1 MHVITDITD
10 LRPFTGAAFV
20 PTMGALHEGH
30 RVLIREAAAS
40 GLPVLVSIF
49 VNPMQFAPHEDLDS
63 YPRTL
68 EQDLDAIREDGGAAV
83 FVPSVETIYPP
94 NETLWSPPLPTVA
107 TEPKLEDAHRP
118 HFFGGVCAVVAR
130 LFDLTRPAV
139 SFFGEKDWQQLKVI
153 EAMASAH
160 TDRWGAMQI
169 VGVPTVREPDGLALS
184 SRNVHLSDEDRRRG
198 LSLCRALRAANDL
211 SDAAAE
217 SAMMEIL
224 LDSDLVVD
232 YAVVRDSG
240 SLLQP
245 QNDRS
250 KRALIAATLDGVRL
264 IDNAAVG

>member
-1 MHVITDITD
+1 MQVITDTADIHS
-10 LRPFTGAAFV
+10 FTGAAFV

-40 GLPVLVSIF
+40 GLPALVSIF

-160 TDRWGAMQI
+160 IDRWGAMQI
-169 VGVPTVREPDGLALS
+169 VGVPTVREQGGLAMS
-184 SRNVHLSDEDRRRG
+184 SRNVYLSPEDRTRALAISRALEAARG
-198 LSLCRALRAANDL
+198 LGR
-211 SDAAAE
+211 AAAE
-217 SAMMEIL
+217 LVMQEIL
-224 LDSDLVVD
+224 HDSDLAID
-232 YAVVRDSG
+232 YAVVRDAMTLG
-240 SLLQP
+240 PP
-245 QNDRS
+245 QQDRPT
-250 KRALIAATLDGVRL
+250 RALIAASIGRIRL
-264 IDNAAVG
+264 IDN

>member
-1 MHVITDITD
+1 
-10 LRPFTGAAFV
+10 
-20 PTMGALHEGH
+20 
-30 RVLIREAAAS
+30 
-40 GLPVLVSIF
+40 
-49 VNPMQFAPHEDLDS
+49 
-63 YPRTL
+63 
-68 EQDLDAIREDGGAAV
+68 
-83 FVPSVETIYPP
+83 
-94 NETLWSPPLPTVA
+94 
-107 TEPKLEDAHRP
+107 
-118 HFFGGVCAVVAR
+118 
-130 LFDLTRPAV
+130 
-139 SFFGEKDWQQLKVI
+139 
-153 EAMASAH
+153 
-160 TDRWGAMQI
+160 
-169 VGVPTVREPDGLALS
+169 
-184 SRNVHLSDEDRRRG
+184 VHLSDEDRRRG